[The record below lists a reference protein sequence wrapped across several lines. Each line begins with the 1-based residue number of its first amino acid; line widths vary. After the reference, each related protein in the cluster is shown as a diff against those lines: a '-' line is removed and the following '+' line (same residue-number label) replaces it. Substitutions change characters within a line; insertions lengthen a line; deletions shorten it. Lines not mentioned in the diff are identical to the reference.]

1 MGWSH
6 WSIENMVDQGI
17 IDVVKKYVMLVP
29 KSFGVKRVY
38 VFGSFAKG
46 QAHEASDI
54 DIALVLANLPD
65 FFDAQK
71 RLMQLRRKVDLRI
84 EPHPIKLEDFN
95 DSNPFAD
102 ELVRTGVEIEWWK
115 AEVACNE
122 QGHERKMMRHGFGLR
137 HRVG

>member
-1 MGWSH
+1 
-6 WSIENMVDQGI
+6 MVDQGI
-17 IDVVKKYVMLVP
+17 IDVVKKYVMLLP

-65 FFDAQK
+65 LFDAQK

-102 ELVRTGVEIEWWK
+102 ELVRTGVEIEW
-115 AEVACNE
+115 
-122 QGHERKMMRHGFGLR
+122 
-137 HRVG
+137 

>member
-115 AEVACNE
+115 AEVAAAATTRSSKQKTGLLYPYE
-122 QGHERKMMRHGFGLR
+122 FG
-137 HRVG
+137 

>member
-1 MGWSH
+1 
-6 WSIENMVDQGI
+6 MVDQGI

-115 AEVACNE
+115 AEVAAAATTRSSKQKVGYYTHTNLDNRV
-122 QGHERKMMRHGFGLR
+122 RKATRS
-137 HRVG
+137 

>member
-1 MGWSH
+1 
-6 WSIENMVDQGI
+6 MVDQGI

-65 FFDAQK
+65 LFDAQK

-102 ELVRTGVEIEWWK
+102 ELVRTGVEIEW
-115 AEVACNE
+115 
-122 QGHERKMMRHGFGLR
+122 
-137 HRVG
+137 

>member
-1 MGWSH
+1 
-6 WSIENMVDQGI
+6 MVDQGI

-95 DSNPFAD
+95 ASNPFAD
-102 ELVRTGVEIEWWK
+102 ELVRTGVEIEW
-115 AEVACNE
+115 
-122 QGHERKMMRHGFGLR
+122 
-137 HRVG
+137 

>member
-1 MGWSH
+1 
-6 WSIENMVDQGI
+6 
-17 IDVVKKYVMLVP
+17 MLVP

-102 ELVRTGVEIEWWK
+102 ELVRTGVEIEW
-115 AEVACNE
+115 
-122 QGHERKMMRHGFGLR
+122 
-137 HRVG
+137 

>member
-1 MGWSH
+1 
-6 WSIENMVDQGI
+6 MVDQGI
-17 IDVVKKYVMLVP
+17 IDVVKKYVMLLP

-102 ELVRTGVEIEWWK
+102 ELVRTGVEIEW
-115 AEVACNE
+115 
-122 QGHERKMMRHGFGLR
+122 
-137 HRVG
+137 

>member
-1 MGWSH
+1 
-6 WSIENMVDQGI
+6 MVDQGI

-102 ELVRTGVEIEWWK
+102 ELVRTGVEIEW
-115 AEVACNE
+115 
-122 QGHERKMMRHGFGLR
+122 
-137 HRVG
+137 